1 MTKTPGRWVKK
12 SAFVMPL
19 FPDSIQVDPVLAA
32 LVHCAAFLELS
43 EDGAVDPDAAV
54 EAMEHVSAYL
64 SRLPEDRAGE
74 LRAALTRLAQHSRKQ
89 GGPDELQ
96 AFLDDFVE
104 NLGVADDDEA
114 ES

>member
-1 MTKTPGRWVKK
+1 MAKPPGRWVKK

-19 FPDSIQVDPVLAA
+19 FPESIQVDPVLAA
-32 LVHCAAFLELS
+32 LVHCSAFLELS
-43 EDGAVDPDAAV
+43 EDDAVDPDAAI

-64 SRLPEDRAGE
+64 SRLPEDRVAE
-74 LRAALTRLAQHSRKQ
+74 LRAALTQLAEHSRKQ
-89 GGPDELQ
+89 GGPEDLQ

-104 NLGVADDDEA
+104 TLGIVDDA